1 MLIQWVYM
9 LMLLSGV
16 NETLTADVTSLG
28 VKDLRDAQRETDA
41 VMAMCMGN
49 AVEEMG
55 CFYLT
60 ERNSW
65 AYRNA
70 SNIRSPG
77 DGPSTEGGGK
87 KQDHQPQPLQLY
99 LVWGGPSS
107 MPPLSPSSPR
117 SHCTPSSSVSS
128 SDSCWPACWE
138 ETACAGGGPGLRCA
152 AAHCQ
157 TAGLAAGPAPV
168 LPPGA
173 VFWGLLLQTDE
184 LQGPPRS
191 GVSSGGELTPTGR
204 AQGKT
209 TAVMGLGGGSWV
221 KQPQKLGHRQPPN
234 SKEQDHCWPAAPRA
248 RGKG

>member
-1 MLIQWVYM
+1 
-9 LMLLSGV
+9 MLLSGV

-60 ERNSW
+60 ERNSG

-204 AQGKT
+204 AQGKA
-209 TAVMGLGGGSWV
+209 TAVMGLGEGSWV